1 MTEVQDVICQCINF
15 LQKDGY
21 IEKDLTLREAY
32 NKYLHPDV
40 LPIKDKKLWDA
51 INSATILKEFQF
63 DSQVGRQ
70 ALKMAKPSNPV
81 EMSNCNSAMR
91 LMATEKGGETP
102 LERIARMKNDM
113 SLWYKEMND
122 FGVSREDQRT
132 LEKYYLPTNGTPA
145 QQEDLMTIL
154 MDPDVCGFSLKASN
168 TARKICSKKKLDQVE
183 SLHKKVLEE
192 AKNPTLGEYVWKTA
206 IAPQLSYSFSR
217 IHSTAYSFIGIQ
229 TVYLAT
235 YFPSVY
241 WNTACLI
248 VDSGLDE
255 DASSNYAKL
264 AKAIGNIRSKNIDV
278 SLPDINKSQYWF
290 KPDVDNNQILF
301 GFKAASGVSA
311 DIVKDIIE
319 HRPYSSV
326 KDFIDKVN
334 PNKTTMISL
343 IKAGAFDQ
351 FGERV
356 DIMEKYLWSA
366 CSPKKRL
373 TLQNFAA
380 LADND
385 LLPEEL
391 SFQKRAFVYNKAL
404 KKSCK
409 EKDGF
414 SLKKPNFM
422 KFYEKFFDEDQLE
435 PVDDHM
441 WISQKRWKKQYDGV
455 MKVAKEYIT
464 EHQAELLEKIN
475 SAALQELWDKYA
487 GGNYSSWEMEV
498 LGMYHHPHELKD
510 LDKWRYGVVEYRSL
524 PEEPEVVKTF
534 TGKNG
539 RQYPIY
545 NPVRIAGTV
554 IAKDDMHSSISILT
568 PESGVVNV
576 KMPRDF
582 FARINRRISEVAP
595 DGTKTIVENSWTKK
609 GTLCLLTGVRRG
621 DTFML
626 KAYKKTPYHK
636 FEHIDKVNPDG
647 TIESR
652 YTRYGEEEGE
662 ID

>member
-1 MTEVQDVICQCINF
+1 MN
-15 LQKDGY
+15 L
-21 IEKDLTLREAY
+21 AY
-32 NKYLHPDV
+32 KYPT
-40 LPIKDKKLWDA
+40 IFWDCA
-51 INSATILKEFQF
+51 N
-63 DSQVGRQ
+63 
-70 ALKMAKPSNPV
+70 
-81 EMSNCNSAMR
+81 
-91 LMATEKGGETP
+91 
-102 LERIARMKNDM
+102 
-113 SLWYKEMND
+113 
-122 FGVSREDQRT
+122 
-132 LEKYYLPTNGTPA
+132 
-145 QQEDLMTIL
+145 
-154 MDPDVCGFSLKASN
+154 
-168 TARKICSKKKLDQVE
+168 
-183 SLHKKVLEE
+183 
-192 AKNPTLGEYVWKTA
+192 
-206 IAPQLSYSFSR
+206 
-217 IHSTAYSFIGIQ
+217 
-229 TVYLAT
+229 
-235 YFPSVY
+235 
-241 WNTACLI
+241 LI
-248 VDSGLDE
+248 VDSGTADNTSE
-255 DASSNYAKL
+255 KGADYAKISR
-264 AKAIGNIRSKNIDV
+264 AVNKIQTTTDV
-278 SLPDINKSQYWF
+278 NLSLIDINQSQEVFTPNVEGKTIYF
-290 KPDVDNNQILF
+290 GLSGLQGVGTDV
-301 GFKAASGVSA
+301 K
-311 DIVKDIIE
+311 KDIIAN
-319 HRPYSSV
+319 RPYTSFA
-326 KDFIDKVN
+326 DFQQKV
-334 PNKTTMISL
+334 PSANKTSMVAL

-351 FGERV
+351 FGERA
-356 DIMEKYLWSA
+356 DIMEEYLWSA

-391 SFQKRAFVYNKAL
+391 LFQKRVFVYNKAL

-441 WISQKRWKKQYDGV
+441 WISQKKWKKQYDAV

-475 SAALQELWDKYA
+475 SAALQELWNKYA

-510 LDKWRYGVVEYRSL
+510 LDKWRYGVVEYRRL

-626 KAYKKTPYHK
+626 KTYKKTPYHK